1 MGNAAEILLVEDN
14 PNDAELAVR
23 ALKKNNL
30 ANNLI
35 HLEDGQEA
43 LDYLYDEK
51 NEMPKLILMDVKM
64 PRVDGIEVLR
74 KLKSDEKRRVIPV
87 VMLTSSKEDKDII
100 EAYNLGVNAYIVKPV
115 DFDQFVKAVTQLG
128 FFWMILNQPPQ
139 VNKVRHRNVGSTH
152 LSARELEILL
162 LICQELTPLEISKR
176 LQISEKTFFN
186 HRANVL
192 SKVNARGNVGLV
204 KYAYQQGI
212 IELPPLRSI

>member
-1 MGNAAEILLVEDN
+1 MANAAEILLVEDN
-14 PNDAELAVR
+14 PNDAELAIR

-30 ANNLI
+30 ANNLL

-43 LDYLYDEK
+43 LDYLYNEH

-74 KLKSDEKRRVIPV
+74 KLKSDDKRKIIPV

-139 VNKVRHRNVGSTH
+139 LNKM
-152 LSARELEILL
+152 
-162 LICQELTPLEISKR
+162 
-176 LQISEKTFFN
+176 
-186 HRANVL
+186 
-192 SKVNARGNVGLV
+192 
-204 KYAYQQGI
+204 
-212 IELPPLRSI
+212 